1 MHLPDSWAQLTVHLL
16 TKQCPAS
23 NAMSHLH
30 QPVPRNPQAEVA
42 PSQLPTAVCLPHGA
56 RGMLFWSVPGLT
68 LLKPGFVESLGT
80 ELTTY
85 PCWGAGRHLRGLF
98 QMLKPVCGFL
108 PQLNKATHACNSHLF
123 CCGNSYTNST
133 CLENVTGFWL
143 FWQSYTE
150 MMPALLS

>member
-1 MHLPDSWAQLTVHLL
+1 MPCQ
-16 TKQCPAS
+16 QCNVSPPPAS
-23 NAMSHLH
+23 AQEPPSRGC
-30 QPVPRNPQAEVA
+30 PPATCPQ
-42 PSQLPTAVCLPHGA
+42 LYGLPHGA

-133 CLENVTGFWL
+133 CLENVTMAFGFSDRATQKWCL
-143 FWQSYTE
+143 PCLARQCNFSH
-150 MMPALLS
+150 